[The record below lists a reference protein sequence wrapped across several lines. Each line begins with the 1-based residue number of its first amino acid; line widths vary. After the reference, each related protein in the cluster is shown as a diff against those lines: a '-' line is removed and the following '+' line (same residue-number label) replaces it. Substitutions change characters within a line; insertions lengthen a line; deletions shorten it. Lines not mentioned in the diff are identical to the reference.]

1 MATQNIEIRVL
12 DKTSQALGNISGRL
26 KKLNT
31 GLLGVSRVAG
41 LAGAAIAGIFG
52 GSVIRSIVNTSARFE
67 DLRTSLSSVTGSAK
81 QGADAFDFIAKF
93 STKTQFGI
101 EELSETFIKLK
112 AAGIEPTEELL
123 TTFTDT
129 AAVTTDQ
136 LGSLQA
142 ITDLFSRT
150 VSGGLGLE
158 ELNRL
163 ADRGVPVFRIL
174 EEQLGITRL
183 EISKFGQTAEGAEKI
198 RTALQKGVNELFGGA
213 TAARAQNLSTQISNL
228 QIAFKNAQDAVGR
241 QGFALALGEVTTA
254 ITESIVNSE
263 DLQKTIGVGV
273 TKAFLGL
280 VAVGKFV
287 IANIGLIGKAFATFI
302 GLKIALSVGSIA
314 LAFGSTLVKGLA
326 LAAAGFRKL
335 TVVMLRNP
343 IIALGVGLAA
353 IIEKTT
359 GAFSKLADKL
369 GIKELAGEGF
379 DKLLDGA
386 KGLKDEIIGSDG
398 IVKGLGELVNDFDN
412 LNGEADRLNK
422 KAQGYNAELEKQQQQ
437 LETNNET
444 QKTANKL
451 SKEQVAAAKE
461 LQSVLGNL
469 SIPGGLFEGFDPIQS
484 QIDKQKEILKKA
496 RDEERITER
505 QHQAALEK
513 IELDGRRS
521 RQKKLEDQIQ
531 STVELIKSGKAE
543 EADIT
548 VLGEKNKNKLLAAL
562 GKDFLNTLAQTNE
575 KAFRIAKAIAI
586 TETIINTARGIVKAL
601 GQGGIFGFAS
611 AAVIAATGAAQ
622 LAQIKSTQYTG
633 PREKGGQVTTGR
645 SFLVGEK
652 GPELFTPDAG
662 GRITPNNEL
671 GNVNISFTIN
681 AIDSRDID
689 TVLIERKQTIIGVIN
704 EALNRK
710 GKVGV
715 TN

>member
-1 MATQNIEIRVL
+1 MAAQTLEIRVL
-12 DKTSQALGNISGRL
+12 DKTASALGNIRGRL
-26 KKLNT
+26 DKLNS
-31 GLLGVSRVAG
+31 GLLGVNRVAG
-41 LAGAAIAGIFG
+41 LAAGALAGIFG
-52 GSVIRSIVNTSARFE
+52 GNVIRSIVNTSARFE
-67 DLRTSLSSVTGSAK
+67 DLRTALSSVTGSARD
-81 QGADAFDFIAKF
+81 GAEAFDFVSKF

-174 EEQLGITRL
+174 EEQLGLTRL
-183 EISKFGQTAEGAEKI
+183 EISEFGKTAEGAEKI
-198 RTALQKGVNELFGGA
+198 RTALQKGVNQLFGGA
-213 TAARAQNLSTQISNL
+213 TAARAANLSTQISNL

-241 QGFALALGEVTTA
+241 QGFALALGEVTTQ
-254 ITESIVNSE
+254 ITDTIVNSE
-263 DLQKTIGVGV
+263 ELQQKIGTQL
-273 TKAFLGL
+273 TKAFLGFTS
-280 VAVGKFV
+280 VAKLV
-287 IANIGLIGKAFATFI
+287 IANIGLIGKAFGAFI

-314 LAFGSTLVKGLA
+314 LAFGSTLVKGIA

-335 TVVMLRNP
+335 TLVMLRNP

-386 KGLKDEIIGSDG
+386 KGLKDEIVGSDG
-398 IVKGLGELVNDFDN
+398 IIKGLDQFNKEMSGLDVKTNELVKKANTYND
-412 LNGEADRLNK
+412 ALNK
-422 KAQGYNAELEKQQQQ
+422 TGEIQDD
-437 LETNNET
+437 NND
-444 QKTANKL
+444 KSDTAVKK
-451 SKEQVAAAKE
+451 SKELLALQKE
-461 LQSVLGNL
+461 LISVLGQFA
-469 SIPGGLFEGFDPIQS
+469 IDEAFAEFDPVTA
-484 QIDKQKEILKKA
+484 QINKQKEILKKA
-496 RDEERITER
+496 RDENEISAEQHERALAKIEADGER
-505 QHQAALEK
+505 QRAANRK
-513 IELDGRRS
+513 RAID
-521 RQKKLEDQIQ
+521 D
-531 STVELIKSGKAE
+531 TVELIKQGKAT
-543 EADIT
+543 EADIAI
-548 VLGEKNKNKLLAAL
+548 LGEENKNKLLAAL
-562 GKDFLNTLAQTNE
+562 GKDFINTLAQTNE
-575 KAFRIAKAIAI
+575 KAFKIAKAIAI

-633 PREKGGQVTTGR
+633 PRAMGGPVSPGR
-645 SFLVGEK
+645 SYLVGEK
-652 GPELFTPDAG
+652 GPETFVPDAG
-662 GRITPNNEL
+662 GTIVPN
-671 GNVNISFTIN
+671 GGGQTVNVNFTIN
-681 AIDSRDID
+681 AVDSRGID
-689 TVLIERKQTIIGVIN
+689 QVLIERKQTIVGVIN
-704 EALNRK
+704 EALNKK
-710 GKVGV
+710 GRVGI
-715 TN
+715 TS